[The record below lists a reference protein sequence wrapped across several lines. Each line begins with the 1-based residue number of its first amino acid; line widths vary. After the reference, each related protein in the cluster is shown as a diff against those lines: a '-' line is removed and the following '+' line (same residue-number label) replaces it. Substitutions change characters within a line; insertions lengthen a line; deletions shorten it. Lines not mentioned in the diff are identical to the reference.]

1 MMGMRLFLLIFVTHI
16 HQTKNNMKKLIMMIA
31 AAGMVCLSACDSKP
45 AQKVQKGS
53 TEIVDTAFQNKAAGE
68 YRSYDSKRTLILTA
82 DGKVSSEGFKTD
94 YTSWQLAAKPV
105 GDMADIFLVRQGI
118 EAPVKDKGTIDL
130 KEGIV
135 TTKDESFRK
144 SNPKL
149 DE

>member
-1 MMGMRLFLLIFVTHI
+1 LIGMIRFLLIFVTHI
-16 HQTKNNMKKLIMMIA
+16 HQTENKMKKLVMMVA
-31 AAGMVCLSACDSKP
+31 AAGMLCLAACDSKP
-45 AQKVQKGS
+45 TQKTQKES
-53 TEIVDTAFQNKAAGE
+53 TEIVDTAFQNKVAGE
-68 YRSYDSKRTLILTA
+68 YRSYDSKRTLVLTA
-82 DGKVSSEGFKTD
+82 DGKVSSKGFKTD

-118 EAPVKDKGTIDL
+118 EAPVKDKGTVDL

-149 DE
+149 SE